1 MTKREDY
8 GVLGVRKKKTAT
20 RVFVTKCLLIS
31 RAQTGGEAGTLLHA
45 TILAHNNN
53 YYYF

>member
-8 GVLGVRKKKTAT
+8 GVLGVGKKTTA

-31 RAQTGGEAGTLLHA
+31 KAQTGGEAGTLLHTTA
-45 TILAHNNN
+45 SLLPHNNN
-53 YYYF
+53 NYF

>member
-8 GVLGVRKKKTAT
+8 GVLGVRKKTAA

-31 RAQTGGEAGTLLHA
+31 MAQTGGEAGTLLHA
-45 TILAHNNN
+45 TILALNNN

>member
-8 GVLGVRKKKTAT
+8 GVLGVRKKKTAA

-45 TILAHNNN
+45 TILAHNN
-53 YYYF
+53 YYFFF